1 MAKVILQKQDLTYL
15 QWSKIR
21 NSSGTAGSFLKA
33 YSDFSDRKKYY
44 KLSNFDSEK
53 GIVGHESVNEL
64 IVDRLL
70 DIFDVPH
77 LSYELIHADV
87 QIDNKVYETYLC
99 ASYDYKEKGE
109 DKIALDEYYEVER
122 FPSESKLDFCIRN
135 HWEEYIYTMLAVD
148 FIIMNRDRHGAN
160 IEVLRNPKKKTLRIA
175 PLFDHG
181 ISLFYQCQSEKDYET
196 LHIDEEKRVQ
206 CFFTNSSTA
215 RDNLCL
221 IPKTQLPRLGKL
233 VESDKKRLFMDL
245 EDCLDSRLMDAIWNM
260 IWRRYKEYE
269 DLYNQK

>member
-1 MAKVILQKQDLTYL
+1 MLTL
-15 QWSKIR
+15 
-21 NSSGTAGSFLKA
+21 
-33 YSDFSDRKKYY
+33 
-44 KLSNFDSEK
+44 
-53 GIVGHESVNEL
+53 
-64 IVDRLL
+64 
-70 DIFDVPH
+70 
-77 LSYELIHADV
+77 
-87 QIDNKVYETYLC
+87 
-99 ASYDYKEKGE
+99 DYKEKGE

-181 ISLFYQCQSEKDYET
+181 ISLCYQCQSEKDIET
-196 LHIDEEKRVQ
+196 LNIDEEKRVQ

-221 IPKTQLPRLGKL
+221 IPKTQLPHFGKL
-233 VESDKKRLFMDL
+233 VESDKERLFMDL
-245 EDCLDSRLMDAIWNM
+245 KECLDSRLLDAIWNM

-269 DLYNQK
+269 DLCNQMTENPIGH